1 MCELNSK
8 DIITK
13 IHEMKEIHKE
23 LKLLG
28 NRIADHLGV
37 DILPIEFV
45 ELSVEDSR
53 LELKPTSK
61 IQISDRYL
69 TKYNKAAYC
78 LAHGYR
84 HVFQIYWASIMDDDL
99 ARLFK
104 EDLASAKNSENI
116 NVNDNNELMEYSV
129 QVIEVDAEAFAT
141 YYLKKY
147 ENIELRKKPEW
158 FQRLIEAYI
167 RKYKDR
173 L

>member
-1 MCELNSK
+1 MKLDELAK
-8 DIITK
+8 
-13 IHEMKEIHKE
+13 
-23 LKLLG
+23 
-28 NRIADHLGV
+28 RIANHLA
-37 DILPIEFV
+37 V
-45 ELSVEDSR
+45 EELEIKFEKIIDDSR
-53 LELKPTSK
+53 LYPKEGL
-61 IQISDRYL
+61 IVINE
-69 TKYNKAAYC
+69 KYKDNYIECAKS

-104 EDLASAKNSENI
+104 EDLASTKNSENI